1 MMYKIKTSVFIWILG
16 FIFVSITRAQD
27 YTPINFSD
35 AVWIEYYSAPEG
47 EFAVSQK
54 YCEGDS
60 IIEDEVYN
68 KLYEYKVFSL
78 PPGYTNQT
86 EGPTLLGLIRN
97 SSDKKV
103 LFIPAGSFIPD
114 TIYDFN
120 IELGDSIKGIY
131 HGFVIREIDSVEVCG
146 EFRTRYSESEGS
158 WFLENTLIEGKGFST
173 GLLGYYDHFDYKV
186 EIMRFIEC
194 FFEKSNPNCPNCELI
209 YTSNEQAHL
218 FRCYPN
224 PFTEKLMIQS
234 DLPIYMISITD
245 LTGNK
250 VLTRKFTNKAQ
261 VELDLGF
268 LNTGIYHLSV
278 QYENHSDYST
288 KIIKL

>member
-1 MMYKIKTSVFIWILG
+1 MHKIKTSVHFCFLWFIC
-16 FIFVSITRAQD
+16 VSITKGQD
-27 YTPINFSD
+27 YTPINFSA
-35 AVWIEYYSAPEG
+35 AVWIEDYSGHEG
-47 EFAVSQK
+47 KSIVSQK
-54 YCEGDS
+54 YCEGDTL
-60 IIEDEVYN
+60 IEEMLYH
-68 KLYEYKVFSL
+68 KLYEYSITSYGPSYIKK
-78 PPGYTNQT
+78 
-86 EGPTLLGLIRN
+86 GPTLLGVIRN

-120 IELGDSIKGIY
+120 IKLGDSIEGEN

-146 EFRTRYSESEGS
+146 EFRKRYSESEGS
-158 WFLENTLIEGKGFST
+158 WDMENTLIEGLGFST
-173 GLLGYYDHFDYKV
+173 GLLGYYDHFYYGLGEEFKKV
-186 EIMRFIEC
+186 SC

-288 KIIKL
+288 QIIKL